1 MNNNIIVA
9 AGVAI
14 INKDGELLIAKR
26 SPDKPMP
33 NKWEFP
39 GGKLEADETLE
50 ECAVREIK
58 EELELDVQVDTYV
71 GYEEILYK
79 SKNFTLHLF
88 TAHLNDESQ
97 ALRLN
102 EHTEARWV
110 DFSDFDKYDLPA
122 NKLSFIKELKK
133 QLER

>member
-1 MNNNIIVA
+1 MNKGGKV
-9 AGVAI
+9 
-14 INKDGELLIAKR
+14 LIAKR

-58 EELELDVQVDTYV
+58 EELELDIQVDTYV
-71 GYEEILYK
+71 GYEEILYE

-88 TAHLNDESQ
+88 TAHLNDENQ
-97 ALRLN
+97 VLRLK
-102 EHTEARWV
+102 EHTESRWV
-110 DFSDFDKYDLPA
+110 AFSDFDKYDFPA
-122 NKLSFIKELKK
+122 NNLSFIKELKK